1 MDSFI
6 QELPALIITLAVL
19 AMATVLIIYAH
30 VNIADALAIVSP
42 AIAFWF
48 IGKAY
53 SWQPTPAAPHSAITQ
68 PMPAVPPTNASQPPV

>member
-1 MDSFI
+1 MNSFI

-19 AMATVLIIYAH
+19 IMATVLIIIAH

-48 IGKAY
+48 LGKAY
-53 SWQPTPAAPHSAITQ
+53 SWQAPATPPPDSSK
-68 PMPAVPPTNASQPPV
+68 PPA

>member
-1 MDSFI
+1 VNSFI

-19 AMATVLIIYAH
+19 IMATVLIIIAH

-48 IGKAY
+48 LGKAY
-53 SWQPTPAAPHSAITQ
+53 SWQAPTTPPPDSSKPPA
-68 PMPAVPPTNASQPPV
+68 